1 GSGRRCGRGCPR
13 RRPAPPRPSPRRRSP
28 RISRI
33 ESCPMSAPG
42 LFRPPPPRNEPVK
55 DYAPGSAERASL
67 RLRLEQMRNER
78 LDVPLVIGGED
89 VRTGTTLEA
98 VEPHDTSR
106 VLADVHQGGAAE
118 VERAIEAAG
127 DAWEDW

>member
-1 GSGRRCGRGCPR
+1 
-13 RRPAPPRPSPRRRSP
+13 
-28 RISRI
+28 
-33 ESCPMSAPG
+33 M
-42 LFRPPPPRNEPVK
+42 
-55 DYAPGSAERASL
+55 DYAPGSPERASL

-106 VLADVHQGGAAE
+106 VLADVHQGGGAE
-118 VERAIEAAG
+118 VERAIEAEAG
-127 DAWEDW
+127 ERWTELGGEDGAVSLARERAEITLPARATSPAASA